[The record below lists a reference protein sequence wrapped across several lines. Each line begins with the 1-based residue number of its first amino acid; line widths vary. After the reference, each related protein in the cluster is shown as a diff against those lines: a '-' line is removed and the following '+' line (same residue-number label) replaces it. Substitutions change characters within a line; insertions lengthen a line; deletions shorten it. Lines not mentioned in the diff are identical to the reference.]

1 MSADKENAQDS
12 EWQQIAYVNQNTSL
26 LFLRDVKRYVK
37 IVVEFT
43 TSSSLSEVNFLLLVE
58 VQIEEIL
65 SPVISSHTKNILNRF
80 PSWTKTFSDS
90 LAAATPELATPVT
103 NAGKFVNALIGDSL
117 DKIDEFISKIELDSF
132 IDSANINE
140 ISWMYLYAPIAPGF
154 IKITGDRVELAR
166 LSTMKEL
173 LEHRDTDYVFYYN
186 YLTRELYTLKKFEEL
201 KVDQIEYSSIPVQT
215 INSFDDF
222 GLRVGLQRL
231 YLEGNANFAKRILD
245 VAQNPPAINE
255 DGLKLTL
262 RRELDIWRAVGA
274 TPDSDYLG
282 ATPEVIEI
290 EDMQLMS
297 KYFSKDGIPT
307 KEFYDFVEY
316 INIKYPSNLGY
327 IKWGQAY
334 WDYAGKRKEGISS
347 IPQITDSATPD
358 SYIEV
363 YQPGVGDFEDAKL
376 SLEKVDQLINNYSF
390 GLIVE
395 GLKWDGYAQAYEP
408 ISIKYDSY
416 LSYLEN
422 YVDNQAATV
431 NYDVTLKLNLH
442 GDIPNDAVYKAR
454 YKATVKNLQDSN
466 SSSSPEF
473 IVRSIFNPAG
483 FTNGESVYYN
493 NDGTP
498 YINTF
503 NISATESY
511 TFSEI
516 PLYSVDEATISFI
529 NSTNEA
535 GANGDY
541 AWIGFLNAT
550 PNQLATSTNSTIVKT
565 AAQINDSPYSMN
577 VKIASK
583 IYDPK
588 KTRSNRTPKI
598 RSDRFGNVL
607 NNSSN
612 IENKSPIVFTP
623 QDILKDIVVPYGV
636 TPQYVHI
643 ENVIEDSYTVDHS
656 SGYYSGYGGL
666 SRNRD
671 TNDVH
676 LIPSSPNIIFSFVNP
691 NFSTP
696 EQMPNYIDTVVGIDF
711 GSTAN
716 YYFADIKFPYDATPE
731 YLAISS
737 ADTGVYPF
745 NTLNWEFFT
754 ANYNSEI
761 DFWINENGVVQH
773 YSTGNY
779 DLTDSYNTDLVGIFD
794 FQRSDFGL
802 QDYASTDNLLIYN
815 VHIENENDD
824 VYIYTER
831 NQSDFY
837 NQLDEN
843 NNVTTVV
850 NALTPILGDEATPS
864 GLLNYRDPLTGNYMI
879 KGLRIKA
886 INNDLK
892 NYYVRPS
899 IKTGWYYQNGEERY
913 IYAKPETGISF
924 SNNTL
929 ILSKIARQGAPI
941 IVDIYNAELGGTPD
955 SSYTQ
960 VSFFDEATPTQLSYY
975 NYEYLT
981 PKYDNYLPLA
991 YTDVFDLKIVDQFTG
1006 ETIVENESSTTNII
1020 NYLDSA
1026 TPILISGR
1034 EYKVTYRVNNS
1045 FNIDNEYYNDLDNSY
1060 RTKITLL
1067 STPSYN
1073 YYYIATYESAKY
1085 DDDTELDEV
1094 VLNPLYSPIDEGF
1107 VYLSHNS
1114 YPLASIEASM
1124 SPKDVVQETKDF
1136 MALNIWSK
1144 DSNGNPK
1151 PYTYVDIFGPNS
1163 SATPSFA
1170 YTNVDGY
1177 ARAYVRYVGENT
1189 AAPSVEQVFITSEDD
1204 SYSATVSYRAMPNI
1218 DNSNKLS
1225 AEVTKKIVNADGEE
1239 TQYIYG
1245 NATPNAAV
1253 YWRKGRTLFE
1263 ALNLEYSTSTQNPG
1277 KTLASGVTSADQN
1290 GNFKIGP
1297 YIAQNDA
1304 TPGYWFVVVDSEF
1317 DQLIEENPITIAGD
1331 IVYWYERYDVNQSS
1345 SEEPVLSAVGG
1356 SATGYYHYLTNPV
1369 FKKDQFTNVVY
1380 YENTYQDLWN
1390 LPSWYPIARYTQYQ
1404 MGALSSTPY
1413 WVDTYENLRPDYE
1426 EE

>member
-1 MSADKENAQDS
+1 MSADKENAQES
-12 EWQQIAYVNQNTSL
+12 EWQQIAYVNQKTSL

-327 IKWGQAY
+327 IRWGQAY

-363 YQPGVGDFEDAKL
+363 YQPGIGDFEDAKL

-390 GLIVE
+390 GLRVE

-503 NISATESY
+503 NISATE
-511 TFSEI
+511 
-516 PLYSVDEATISFI
+516 
-529 NSTNEA
+529 
-535 GANGDY
+535 
-541 AWIGFLNAT
+541 
-550 PNQLATSTNSTIVKT
+550 
-565 AAQINDSPYSMN
+565 
-577 VKIASK
+577 
-583 IYDPK
+583 
-588 KTRSNRTPKI
+588 
-598 RSDRFGNVL
+598 
-607 NNSSN
+607 
-612 IENKSPIVFTP
+612 
-623 QDILKDIVVPYGV
+623 
-636 TPQYVHI
+636 
-643 ENVIEDSYTVDHS
+643 
-656 SGYYSGYGGL
+656 
-666 SRNRD
+666 
-671 TNDVH
+671 
-676 LIPSSPNIIFSFVNP
+676 
-691 NFSTP
+691 
-696 EQMPNYIDTVVGIDF
+696 
-711 GSTAN
+711 
-716 YYFADIKFPYDATPE
+716 
-731 YLAISS
+731 
-737 ADTGVYPF
+737 
-745 NTLNWEFFT
+745 
-754 ANYNSEI
+754 
-761 DFWINENGVVQH
+761 
-773 YSTGNY
+773 
-779 DLTDSYNTDLVGIFD
+779 
-794 FQRSDFGL
+794 
-802 QDYASTDNLLIYN
+802 
-815 VHIENENDD
+815 
-824 VYIYTER
+824 
-831 NQSDFY
+831 
-837 NQLDEN
+837 
-843 NNVTTVV
+843 
-850 NALTPILGDEATPS
+850 
-864 GLLNYRDPLTGNYMI
+864 
-879 KGLRIKA
+879 
-886 INNDLK
+886 
-892 NYYVRPS
+892 
-899 IKTGWYYQNGEERY
+899 
-913 IYAKPETGISF
+913 
-924 SNNTL
+924 
-929 ILSKIARQGAPI
+929 
-941 IVDIYNAELGGTPD
+941 
-955 SSYTQ
+955 
-960 VSFFDEATPTQLSYY
+960 
-975 NYEYLT
+975 
-981 PKYDNYLPLA
+981 
-991 YTDVFDLKIVDQFTG
+991 
-1006 ETIVENESSTTNII
+1006 
-1020 NYLDSA
+1020 
-1026 TPILISGR
+1026 
-1034 EYKVTYRVNNS
+1034 
-1045 FNIDNEYYNDLDNSY
+1045 
-1060 RTKITLL
+1060 
-1067 STPSYN
+1067 
-1073 YYYIATYESAKY
+1073 
-1085 DDDTELDEV
+1085 
-1094 VLNPLYSPIDEGF
+1094 
-1107 VYLSHNS
+1107 
-1114 YPLASIEASM
+1114 
-1124 SPKDVVQETKDF
+1124 
-1136 MALNIWSK
+1136 
-1144 DSNGNPK
+1144 
-1151 PYTYVDIFGPNS
+1151 
-1163 SATPSFA
+1163 
-1170 YTNVDGY
+1170 
-1177 ARAYVRYVGENT
+1177 
-1189 AAPSVEQVFITSEDD
+1189 
-1204 SYSATVSYRAMPNI
+1204 
-1218 DNSNKLS
+1218 
-1225 AEVTKKIVNADGEE
+1225 
-1239 TQYIYG
+1239 
-1245 NATPNAAV
+1245 
-1253 YWRKGRTLFE
+1253 
-1263 ALNLEYSTSTQNPG
+1263 
-1277 KTLASGVTSADQN
+1277 
-1290 GNFKIGP
+1290 
-1297 YIAQNDA
+1297 
-1304 TPGYWFVVVDSEF
+1304 
-1317 DQLIEENPITIAGD
+1317 
-1331 IVYWYERYDVNQSS
+1331 
-1345 SEEPVLSAVGG
+1345 
-1356 SATGYYHYLTNPV
+1356 
-1369 FKKDQFTNVVY
+1369 
-1380 YENTYQDLWN
+1380 
-1390 LPSWYPIARYTQYQ
+1390 
-1404 MGALSSTPY
+1404 
-1413 WVDTYENLRPDYE
+1413 
-1426 EE
+1426 